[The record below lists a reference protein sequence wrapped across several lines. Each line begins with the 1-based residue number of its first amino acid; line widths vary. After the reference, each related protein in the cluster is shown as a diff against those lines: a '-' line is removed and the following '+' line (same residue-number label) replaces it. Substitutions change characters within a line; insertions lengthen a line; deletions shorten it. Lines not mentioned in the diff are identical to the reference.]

1 MLLFKHGNR
10 AAPHQ
15 SPIFWCL
22 TWGEQIPLQTRQE
35 LDLYLQEAACTPGT
49 LNDSPE
55 VTEPGKRPQHS
66 CQFSTPLSFPAAKQ

>member
-22 TWGEQIPLQTRQE
+22 TRGEQIPLQTSQE
-35 LDLYLQEAACTPGT
+35 LDLYLQEAAYTPGT

-55 VTEPGKRPQHS
+55 VTEPGSQTPSAQLPILNSTQLSS
-66 CQFSTPLSFPAAKQ
+66 C

>member
-22 TWGEQIPLQTRQE
+22 TWGEQIPLQTSQE
-35 LDLYLQEAACTPGT
+35 LDLYLQEAARTPGT

-55 VTEPGKRPQHS
+55 VTEPGRQTLSAQLPILNSTQLSS
-66 CQFSTPLSFPAAKQ
+66 C